1 MLHQDALGRR
11 QFSRTLLGAIGSY
24 ALLRALLG
32 RGALAGPVAPEVH
45 AWLAELHAMSRDLAS
60 ATITP
65 RTWQTRVAALWDR
78 VAVHDLLAAIDF
90 DRLVQGLTY
99 PDLGVVTRPVSLPRL
114 ELPDGVGFHAK
125 IFAMKQHRAIIPHG
139 HRNMVSCH
147 YVLEGGFRLRQYDK
161 VAEDATHMII
171 QPSIDAHVTAGS
183 HSSISDEQNNVHWLV
198 ATTDAAFT
206 FDVIVLDLGAGKW
219 DVSNID
225 PGAAE
230 ALGDGRLRA
239 RKLSVDEA
247 LKKYGRDPGKGAHG

>member
-1 MLHQDALGRR
+1 MALREPLGRR
-11 QFSRTLLGAIGSY
+11 QFLQVLLGAAGSY
-24 ALLRALLG
+24 ALLRTLLAQ
-32 RGALAGPVAPEVH
+32 GALAGPVAPEVH
-45 AWLAELHAMSRDLAS
+45 AWTAELHAMSRDLAS

-65 RTWQTRVAALWDR
+65 RVWQTRVAALWDR

-90 DRLVQGLTY
+90 DRLVQGLAY
-99 PDLGVVTRPVSLPRL
+99 PDLGVITRPVSLPRL
-114 ELPDGVGFHAK
+114 ELPHGVSIHGK

-147 YVLEGGFRLRQYDK
+147 YVLKGGFRLRQYDK

-171 QPSIDAHVTAGS
+171 APSIDTHVTAGS

-198 ATTDAAFT
+198 ATSDAAFT

-230 ALGDGRLRA
+230 ALGNGRLRA
-239 RKLSVDEA
+239 RKLSVSEA
-247 LKKYGRDPGKGAHG
+247 LQKYGRDPGRSAPG